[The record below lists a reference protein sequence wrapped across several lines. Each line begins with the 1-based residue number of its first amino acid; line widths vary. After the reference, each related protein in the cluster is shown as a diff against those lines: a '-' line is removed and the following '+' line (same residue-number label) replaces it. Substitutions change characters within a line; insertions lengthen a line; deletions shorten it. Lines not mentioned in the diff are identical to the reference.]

1 MGSAGARADGG
12 DRDRHDGIF
21 QTKEVDLARIIH
33 ERFCCKRRPAVL
45 AREASFVNREAQDGM
60 SVSVSSLA
68 RYEIRFT
75 RNAGSGIFAASRM
88 NNAGSKRE

>member
-1 MGSAGARADGG
+1 MSVSAANADPLFL
-12 DRDRHDGIF
+12 HV
-21 QTKEVDLARIIH
+21 K
-33 ERFCCKRRPAVL
+33 
-45 AREASFVNREAQDGM
+45 REAQDGK